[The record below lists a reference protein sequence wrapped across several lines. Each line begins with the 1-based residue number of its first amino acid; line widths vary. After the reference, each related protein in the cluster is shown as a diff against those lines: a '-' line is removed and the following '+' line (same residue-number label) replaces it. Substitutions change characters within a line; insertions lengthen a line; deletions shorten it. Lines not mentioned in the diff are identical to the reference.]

1 MTAPGAS
8 RGECAPVALVTGG
21 ARRLGAAIS
30 MHLGNKGYRV
40 VINFRRSA
48 EDARRLVRRIQ
59 ERQGDAVAL
68 RADVTRQSHVDR
80 MIERVV
86 RRYTRIDVL
95 VNNVGDY
102 LEGPL
107 GSMGQA
113 EWEAMLRSNL
123 FSVVLCTRAV
133 LPVMR
138 KQAYG
143 RVVNIGYSPA
153 GRMQASPRCI
163 AYHIAKTGV
172 LVYTKTVAAE
182 EARHGITV
190 NMVSPGT
197 MFNSVKKPSRN
208 PADYI
213 PAGRFCRYDDLLGA
227 IDYLLS
233 DRASYVTGNHIV
245 ASGGYAL

>member
-1 MTAPGAS
+1 MTVRGAS
-8 RGECAPVALVTGG
+8 PSEGAPVALVTGG

-30 MHLGNKGYRV
+30 THLGMNGYRV

-48 EDARRLVRRIQ
+48 EDARRLVRRIE
-59 ERQGDAVAL
+59 ERQGEAVAL
-68 RADVTRQSHVDR
+68 RADVTKQSQVDR
-80 MIERVV
+80 MVERIV
-86 RRYTRIDVL
+86 RAYGRIDVL

-107 GSMGQA
+107 GSMGQK
-113 EWEAMLRSNL
+113 EWEALLRSNL
-123 FSVVLCTRAV
+123 FSVVLCTRAIV
-133 LPVMR
+133 PVMR
-138 KQAYG
+138 KQGRG
-143 RVVNIGYSPA
+143 RVINIGYSPA
-153 GRMQASPRCI
+153 GRMQSSPRCT

-172 LVYTKTVAAE
+172 LVYTKTIAAE
-182 EARHGITV
+182 EARFGITV

-197 MFNSVKKPSRN
+197 MFNSVKKPSKD